1 MLCPKWVNI
10 PIYAIELML
19 ATGSSLCSVLDYA
32 YQVLKV
38 LSSDSQGCF
47 VSVGN
52 FLIKDLGFVPKH
64 THQLDQTRII

>member
-10 PIYAIELML
+10 PIYVIELML

-38 LSSDSQGCF
+38 LSWDSQGCF

-52 FLIKDLGFVPKH
+52 FLAI
-64 THQLDQTRII
+64 

>member
-10 PIYAIELML
+10 PIYAIEFML

-32 YQVLKV
+32 YQVLEV
-38 LSSDSQGCF
+38 LSWDSQGCF

-52 FLIKDLGFVPKH
+52 FLAI
-64 THQLDQTRII
+64 